1 MQNNEQRQP
10 MKKILQRALLTVSAL
25 IILAVGYLWLTFASP
40 FGYQPSVELPAID
53 DNASYSVF
61 VYGTLKRPWVRALVM
76 GRAGTGLPAT
86 LPGYQQEALD
96 IKPTPGA
103 VTEGLVITV
112 SGTELRSLDRYE
124 RLGVRY
130 ERLEVTLQ
138 NGETAWVYQLMDP
151 LVQELTNDLTE

>member
-1 MQNNEQRQP
+1 

-25 IILAVGYLWLTFASP
+25 MILTVGYLWLTFASP
-40 FGYQPSVELPAID
+40 FGYQPGVELPAID

-86 LPGYQQEALD
+86 LPGYQQDALD
-96 IKPTPGA
+96 IKPEPGA

-112 SGTELRSLDRYE
+112 TGSELRALDRYE

-138 NGETAWVYQLMDP
+138 NGETVWVYRLIDP
-151 LVQELTNDLTE
+151 LMQELSDELTN